1 MPTGS
6 RRLRDPCATKNG
18 RDLPS
23 GYFRFGGPRIF
34 REMLV
39 MEAIGNEWQ
48 HRKPEIFSSRGKC
61 SRIADK
67 GRARGHALR
76 AAHTP
81 VQFTELPQF
90 DRRLGQEAG
99 RGFLRGED
107 GAM

>member
-23 GYFRFGGPRIF
+23 GYFRFGGGRKF

-48 HRKPEIFSSRGKC
+48 HRKSEIFSSRGKC

-67 GRARGHALR
+67 GRARRYALG
-76 AAHTP
+76 AARTP
-81 VQFTELPQF
+81 AQFAELPLF
-90 DRRLGQEAG
+90 DRRSGQYAD
-99 RGFLRGED
+99 RDFQCD
-107 GAM
+107 GI